1 MADKKIHLKIITNA
15 KVVFDGEVDAIYTKG
30 VTGSF
35 GILYNHVPYMT
46 ALDIGVTKIENNGEK
61 KYFST
66 IGGTFQVKDN
76 EAVLLTPLAEA
87 GEEIDVL
94 RAKEAKERA
103 EALLLSK
110 DKNIDIPRAEL
121 ALARAMARLSAAK
134 KN

>member
-15 KVVFDGEVDAIYTKG
+15 KVIFDGDVDSVYTKG

-35 GILYNHVPYMT
+35 GILYNHVPFIT
-46 ALDIGVTKIENNGEK
+46 ALEIGVTKVDIDGEK

-76 EAVLLTPLAEA
+76 EAILLTPMAEA

-103 EALLLSK
+103 EALLMSK
-110 DKNIDIPRAEL
+110 DKSIDIPRAEL